1 MISDPEVQMAKPS
14 NRTHR
19 FFTKTVHSLSAHRRA
34 PPRIPLPHS
43 IIIKVT
49 PPTPPSSPTPSR
61 RSSMHWDKI
70 ELSNYPP
77 QLTYQDVLTLF
88 QDFTISPD
96 FVLPNVKNLAYPL
109 RTFIRIAGEQEAE
122 RAVQELCW
130 SKVGGRQI
138 NVRMVEETGHQ
149 EMEVAVADVADEM
162 KIGIVNTARVYN
174 PHLTTKILE
183 VRECMQGTA
192 NFAFLQARDPVTVS
206 SKPEAHML
214 STDDKAKWELVMAGR
229 SEGWNWKMKDGSGR
243 LAALKDLQDTLQRQG
258 IMRKLWGQ
266 WEGSSALDMH

>member
-1 MISDPEVQMAKPS
+1 
-14 NRTHR
+14 
-19 FFTKTVHSLSAHRRA
+19 
-34 PPRIPLPHS
+34 
-43 IIIKVT
+43 
-49 PPTPPSSPTPSR
+49 
-61 RSSMHWDKI
+61 MHWEMI

-109 RTFIRIAGEQEAE
+109 RTFIKIAGEQEAE

-138 NVRMVEETGHQ
+138 NVRMVEETGHE

-183 VRECMQGTA
+183 
-192 NFAFLQARDPVTVS
+192 ARDPVTVS

-214 STDDKAKWELVMAGR
+214 STDDKAQWELVMAGR

-258 IMRKLWGQ
+258 IMKKLWGQ
-266 WEGSSALDMH
+266 WAEMSTINLD